1 LARNLIGVPG
11 LINGVKARLDK
22 AEARAILI
30 LTANRDLLDRV
41 AERLDAEGYLSAED
55 IARIEIGTQASE
67 AAE

>member
-1 LARNLIGVPG
+1 MARNLIGVPG